1 MPRRTCA
8 RATRSARTLRGLLV
22 AARSEALISTRH
34 LAVRIEDRVIF
45 S

>member
-1 MPRRTCA
+1 
-8 RATRSARTLRGLLV
+8 LRGLLV